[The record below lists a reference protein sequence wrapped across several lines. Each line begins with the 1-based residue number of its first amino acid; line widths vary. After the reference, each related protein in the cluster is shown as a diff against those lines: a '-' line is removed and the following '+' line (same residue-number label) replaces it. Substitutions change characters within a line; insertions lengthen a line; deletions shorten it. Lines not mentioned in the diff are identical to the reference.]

1 MRRRIASKV
10 CIIFDKKY
18 QFELSFPPTHHPGI
32 HSESLYSVR
41 QRLLHRMEAEN
52 AFDNDDLQGLP
63 DLGQLALAC
72 FWNFSAIFPRTV
84 FADQMLAKC
93 EDDPEQQA
101 RLIEERMRELHSIYH
116 ETKAKLSELERQHR
130 RSVAVRRSGWI

>member
-10 CIIFDKKY
+10 CIIFDNKY
-18 QFELSFPPTHHPGI
+18 QFVFSFPPTHPGI

-63 DLGQLALAC
+63 DLGQVALA
-72 FWNFSAIFPRTV
+72 
-84 FADQMLAKC
+84 
-93 EDDPEQQA
+93 
-101 RLIEERMRELHSIYH
+101 
-116 ETKAKLSELERQHR
+116 
-130 RSVAVRRSGWI
+130 